1 MQITQYYPVIQTDDV
16 AGTAD
21 FNRRHFGFR
30 ALFDSNWYVHLQNER
45 DEAVNLAILDCD
57 HETIPQAG
65 RGRVTAGLILN
76 FEVEDVDGEDTRLRQ
91 AGVTVAKS
99 LRDEDFGQRHAIYLD
114 PNGNLIDV
122 IKPIPPT
129 EDFAAGYAA
138 EALPG

>member
-99 LRDEDFGQRHAIYLD
+99 LRDEDF
-114 PNGNLIDV
+114 
-122 IKPIPPT
+122 
-129 EDFAAGYAA
+129 AAGYAA